1 MSKPRVLLADDHT
14 LILEGFKKLLEKH
27 CDVVGFVEDGRA
39 LLNAAKSLRPDIV
52 VMDISM
58 PQLNG
63 IDAARHLRKML
74 PKARLIFVTV
84 HSDLDYV
91 NQAFKAG
98 ASAYLLK
105 RSAGSE
111 LSLAIEAVK
120 EGNYYVTPQITKHL
134 VQFAFSESV
143 STADIQNRLLPV
155 RQREILQLVAEG
167 QTLKEIASTLG
178 LSPKTVEYHKTKL
191 IDQLGL
197 HTTAELTK
205 YALARGLTP
214 LAE

>member
-14 LILEGFKKLLEKH
+14 LVLEGFKKLLEQH
-27 CDVVGFVEDGRA
+27 CQVVGSVGDGRA
-39 LLNAAKSLRPDIV
+39 LLDAAKRLRPDIV
-52 VMDISM
+52 VLDISM

-63 IDAARHLRKML
+63 LDAARRLRKIV
-74 PKARLIFVTV
+74 PHARLIFVTV
-84 HSDLDYV
+84 HADPDYV

-111 LSLAIEAVK
+111 LSSAIEAVK
-120 EGNYYVTPQITKHL
+120 NGNYYVTSLIAKDL
-134 VQFAFSESV
+134 VQSAISEPE
-143 STADIQNRLLPV
+143 TNIGRENRLPV

-167 QTLKEIASTLG
+167 LTLKEIASTLG
-178 LSPKTVEYHKTKL
+178 LSPKTVEYHKSKL
-191 IDQLGL
+191 MEQLGL

-205 YALARGLTP
+205 YALAHGLTP
-214 LAE
+214 SSE